1 MSDDLVT
8 RLKATEKQADGAGI
22 FDVLRNPDGPE
33 AADRIEA
40 LEKALEPFVRTLR
53 RGSGIILHGFE
64 LHVTRE
70 DIERARTLLNKDTPN
85 NVG

>member
-1 MSDDLVT
+1 MDDLVT
-8 RLKATEKQADGAGI
+8 RLRATYCQQIDPERQAIRHA
-22 FDVLRNPDGPE
+22 NPDGPE